1 MKYTPPP
8 ASLFIEN
15 RRRLASRLQPNSL
28 AAVTANDILP
38 TNADGTLP
46 FRQNSD
52 LFYLTGVDQEE
63 TILILYPD
71 AFDQDKHTELLFI
84 RETNDLIATWEGEK
98 LTKERASEL
107 TGIPEK
113 NIHWTSAF
121 ATLWR
126 TLMFQA
132 HRVYLNL
139 NEHPRAHV
147 SIETR
152 ETRFARECLHDF
164 PLHSYER
171 LAPHLAALRSR
182 KSAEELKLLQQAMD
196 ITEAGFRRVAQFVK
210 PGVGEWEVEAEFAHE
225 FIRRQSRGFAYSP
238 IIGTGK
244 NACVLHYLD
253 NHAVCQDGELLL
265 LDVAAEYANYTAD
278 LTRTLPVNGRFT
290 KRQRKVY
297 NAVLRVFRGGC
308 DFLRPGVFAKDWN
321 AYVGELMEKELVDL
335 KLLKMKDVKNQD
347 PEKPLYKKYF
357 MHGVGHHLGLDVHD
371 VGSATEPVA
380 AGNVFTVEPGLY
392 IREEGMAVRLE
403 NDILIGKTSNTDLM
417 ANIPIEADE
426 IEELMASAPRPA

>member
-8 ASLFIEN
+8 AALFIEH
-15 RRRLASRLQPNSL
+15 RRRLAARLQNNSL
-28 AAVTANDILP
+28 AVVTANDILP

-63 TILILYPD
+63 TTLILYPD
-71 AFDQDKHTELLFI
+71 AFDQDKHRELLFI
-84 RETNDLIATWEGEK
+84 RETNDHIATWEGEK
-98 LTKERASEL
+98 LTKARAAEL
-107 TGIPEK
+107 TGIPET
-113 NIHWTSAF
+113 NIHWTTGF
-121 ATLWR
+121 DVLWR

-132 HRVYLNL
+132 ERAYLNL

-147 SIETR
+147 SIDTR
-152 ETRFARECLHDF
+152 ETRFARQCLHDF
-164 PLHSYER
+164 PLHHYER
-171 LAPHLAALRSR
+171 LAPHLAALRTR
-182 KSAEELKLLQQAMD
+182 KSTEELKLLQEAMN

-210 PGVGEWEVEAEFAHE
+210 PGVGEWEIEAEFAHE
-225 FIRRQSRGFAYSP
+225 FIRRRSRGFAYSP

-265 LDVAAEYANYTAD
+265 LDVAAEYANYNAD

-297 NAVLRVFRGGC
+297 NAVLRVFRAGC
-308 DFLRPGVFAKDWN
+308 DFLRPGVYTKDWN
-321 AYVGELMEKELVDL
+321 TFVGEAMEKELVDL
-335 KLLKMKDVKNQD
+335 KLLKMKDVKKQD

-371 VGSATEPVA
+371 VGSAAEPVA

-392 IREEGMAVRLE
+392 IREEGLAVRLE
-403 NDILIGKTSNTDLM
+403 NDILIGNAGNTDLM
-417 ANIPIEADE
+417 ATIPIEADE
-426 IEELMASAPRPA
+426 IEALMAGSAK

>member
-8 ASLFIEN
+8 ASLFIEH
-15 RRRLASRLQPNSL
+15 RRRLAARLLPNSL
-28 AAVTANDILP
+28 AIVTANDILP

-63 TILILYPD
+63 TVLILYPD
-71 AFDQDKHTELLFI
+71 AFDQDKHRELLFL
-84 RETNDLIATWEGEK
+84 RETNDHIATWEGEK
-98 LTKERASEL
+98 LTKARAAEL
-107 TGIPEK
+107 TGIPEA
-113 NIHWTSAF
+113 NIHWTSGF
-121 ATLWR
+121 DGLWR

-132 HRVYLNL
+132 ERVYLNL

-152 ETRFARECLHDF
+152 ETRFARQCLHDF
-164 PLHSYER
+164 PLHHFER
-171 LAPHLAALRSR
+171 LAPHLAALRTR
-182 KSAEELKLLQQAMD
+182 KSPEELKLLQEAIA
-196 ITEAGFRRVAQFVK
+196 ITEAGFRRVAGFVK

-225 FIRRQSRGFAYSP
+225 FIRRRSRGFAYSP

-253 NHAVCQDGELLL
+253 NHATCQDGELLL
-265 LDVAAEYANYTAD
+265 LDVAAEYANYNAD

-297 NAVLRVFRGGC
+297 NAVLRVFRAGC
-308 DFLRPGVFAKDWN
+308 DFLRPGVYTKDWN
-321 AYVGELMEKELVDL
+321 TFVGEAMEKELVDL
-335 KLLKMKDVKNQD
+335 KLLKMKDVKKQD
-347 PEKPLYKKYF
+347 PARPLYKQYF

-371 VGSATEPVA
+371 VGSACEPVA
-380 AGNVFTVEPGLY
+380 AGNVFTVEPGIY
-392 IREEGMAVRLE
+392 IKEEGLAVRLE
-403 NDILIGKTSNTDLM
+403 NDILIGASGNTDLM
-417 ANIPIEADE
+417 ASIPIEADE
-426 IEELMASAPRPA
+426 IEALMAGSV